1 MPDPFVS
8 TPSSDSTVAAKSP
21 SEPPVPPPPS
31 AEPPEPR
38 HGRHARP
45 PRRGRGALVAV
56 LLVATVALAAT
67 AGVMVVRDG
76 DPSPRAPV
84 AAQPSPSEAP
94 TVAPPEDLA
103 AEAGAFSVTVTWTDA
118 GDGAPAEGYEIY
130 RNDSL
135 LESVEPDTTSYTDET
150 VLPGRRYTYRVEA
163 RGDDAESA
171 TASVEV
177 RTEIPPMSEARVVG
191 DFNVVFRVVS
201 QSGFTSYPETFT
213 KGWAFRPRCRSG
225 PCPVVWRDLGEE
237 SLRTTLRRSG
247 ATYSGSDTGNFNAR
261 CGDSPVTSSLA
272 IEFKVTK
279 AKAEAGEWVARRLV
293 GTLEESEA
301 AQLGCVASSATLS
314 FTATLLD

>member
-1 MPDPFVS
+1 M
-8 TPSSDSTVAAKSP
+8 A
-21 SEPPVPPPPS
+21 
-31 AEPPEPR
+31 
-38 HGRHARP
+38 
-45 PRRGRGALVAV
+45 
-56 LLVATVALAAT
+56 VALLAIVGLATT
-67 AGVMVVRDG
+67 AGVMVVRDR
-76 DPSPRAPV
+76 DPSGGAPV
-84 AAQPSPSEAP
+84 AARPSPSEAP
-94 TVAPPEDLA
+94 TIAPPRDLA
-103 AEAGAFSVTVTWTDA
+103 AEAEAFSVTVTWTDS
-118 GDGAPAEGYEIY
+118 GDGAPVEEYEIY

-135 LESVEPDTTSYTDET
+135 LDSVEATTTTYTDEA
-150 VLPGRRYTYRVEA
+150 VLPGRRYTYRVLAQGETVT
-163 RGDDAESA
+163 SA
-171 TASVEV
+171 PASVEV
-177 RTEIPPMSEARVVG
+177 RTEVPPMSEARVVG

-213 KGWAFRPRCRSG
+213 RGWTFRPRCRSG

-237 SLRTTLRRSG
+237 SLRTTLERSG
-247 ATYSGSDTGNFNAR
+247 ATYTGSDTGNFNAR